1 MYEQYLLAKKVARY
15 SLRNVLM
22 FCSHQFI
29 LHPEFIFARKLQKY
43 NIHALCG
50 LFLSEQNILQGD
62 KIVCGIMAHI
72 LVILLKVLLRFCKCA
87 LKKMFKSLTVFCKHI

>member
-62 KIVCGIMAHI
+62 KIVWMSGG
-72 LVILLKVLLRFCKCA
+72 KVLWDHGTYFGYSVESFA
-87 LKKMFKSLTVFCKHI
+87 

>member
-50 LFLSEQNILQGD
+50 LFLSEQNIVQGD
-62 KIVCGIMAHI
+62 KIVWMSGGSWHI
-72 LVILLKVLLRFCKCA
+72 FWLFCRK
-87 LKKMFKSLTVFCKHI
+87 FCLDFASVH